1 MSTLDVTCNQC
12 AKTFRVRAE
21 FAGKSTRCPGCSA
34 PITISGSRPAP
45 PTTPPRTEERPRPR
59 PRRRDD
65 EDNEPRRPPQNWAS
79 VDMAFRREQVAVV
92 FVLIGVLCDY
102 FAFCLGQSMGPS
114 GRNEGAFVALG
125 LLLVIGPALAAAAFG
140 IMARI
145 AALRPPPETKAR
157 TSAVASLLCGLAG
170 LASLVLIA
178 LASLMSIDAQRPNDL
193 PVAVAIGGLMLA
205 TLGSVGT
212 FVAYVMQIGIYRRS
226 AAMSAAV
233 GRLAV
238 AVCVCVLSLLG
249 IAVLYM
255 LVSEMTT
262 PNNSPYGP
270 HGGGSHRPG
279 HERFYEIT
287 VFFLFPLA
295 LAVVLILY
303 HRLLA
308 AGRQSLQA
316 GPPNNQEELDY
327 DDRALG
333 AGRQTPRGEPT
344 QRDER

>member
-45 PTTPPRTEERPRPR
+45 PPTPPRTEERPRPR

-65 EDNEPRRPPQNWAS
+65 EDDEPRRPPQNWAS

-102 FAFCLGQSMGPS
+102 FAFCLGQSVGPS

-170 LASLVLIA
+170 LASLVVIA
-178 LASLMSIDAQRPNDL
+178 FAALMSIDAQRPTDL
-193 PVAVAIGGLMLA
+193 PVAVAIGGLMIA

-249 IAVLYM
+249 IGFLYM

-262 PNNSPYGP
+262 PNYTTYGPYGP
-270 HGGGSHRPG
+270 YRPG

-287 VFFLFPLA
+287 MFFLFPLG

-316 GPPNNQEELDY
+316 GAPDRQEELDY
-327 DDRALG
+327 DDRRLAR
-333 AGRQTPRGEPT
+333 RQSPSGEPRA
-344 QRDER
+344 RDEE

>member
-1 MSTLDVTCNQC
+1 MSTVDVTCSRC

-34 PITISGSRPAP
+34 PITIAGTRPAP
-45 PTTPPRTEERPRPR
+45 PAPPEPRDAPRPR

-65 EDNEPRRPPQNWAS
+65 DDEPRRPPQNWVA
-79 VDMAFRREQVAVV
+79 VDMAFRREQVAII
-92 FVLIGVLCDY
+92 FVLIGILCDY

-114 GRNEGAFVALG
+114 GRNEGVFVALG
-125 LLLVIGPALAAAAFG
+125 LLLVIGPSLAAGAFG
-140 IMARI
+140 LMARI
-145 AALRPPPETKAR
+145 SALKPPPETKAR
-157 TSAVASLLCGLAG
+157 TSAVASLLCGVAG

-178 LASLMSIDAQRPNDL
+178 FASLLSIDAQRPNEL

-205 TLGSVGT
+205 TVGSIAT
-212 FVAYVMQIGIYRRS
+212 FVAFVVQIGIYRRS

-249 IAVLYM
+249 IGLLYM
-255 LVSEMTT
+255 LVSEAAT
-262 PNNSPYGP
+262 PSNPSGTFGGP
-270 HGGGSHRPG
+270 SYPQR

-287 VFFLFPLA
+287 VFFLFPLG
-295 LAVVLILY
+295 LAVVIILY

-316 GPPNNQEELDY
+316 GAPDRQEQLDY
-327 DDRALG
+327 DDRRLAR
-333 AGRQTPRGEPT
+333 RQAPPGEPGT
-344 QRDER
+344 RNGE

>member
-1 MSTLDVTCNQC
+1 MSTLDVTCSQC
-12 AKTFRVRAE
+12 TKTFRVRAE

-34 PITISGSRPAP
+34 PITISGMRPAP
-45 PTTPPRTEERPRPR
+45 PGPPEPREAPRPR

-65 EDNEPRRPPQNWAS
+65 EDDEPRRPPQNWAS

-92 FVLIGVLCDY
+92 FVLIGILCDY

-125 LLLVIGPALAAAAFG
+125 LLLVIGPSLAAAAFG
-140 IMARI
+140 LMARI
-145 AALRPPPETKAR
+145 SALKPPPETKAR
-157 TSAVASLLCGLAG
+157 TSAVASLLCGLSG

-178 LASLMSIDAQRPNDL
+178 FASLLSIDAQRPTEL
-193 PVAVAIGGLMLA
+193 PVAVAIGGLLLA
-205 TLGSVGT
+205 TLGSVAT
-212 FVAYVMQIGIYRRS
+212 FVTFVVQIGIYRRS

-249 IAVLYM
+249 IGLLYM

-262 PNNSPYGP
+262 PNYGGGYGPYG
-270 HGGGSHRPG
+270 SYRPG

-303 HRLLA
+303 PRLLA

-316 GPPNNQEELDY
+316 GTPARQEELDY
-327 DDRALG
+327 EDRAPG
-333 AGRQTPRGEPT
+333 GGQQSPRGELPP
-344 QRDER
+344 RDGR